1 MKTLVDFPLVESQD
15 DFTKNIQAIIT
26 VACVNYIT
34 DCNNQSPELIEM
46 LDLYNGVYKDCQ
58 EFIKNTSQSIDKELF
73 TFHLERSGLLTE
85 LGYDPDYICFTQ
97 LKEFTQQLVENCGED
112 YYEIFS
118 IAERYRIQSTNTFAT
133 TQLMKEENM
142 HNLYDYKSE
151 SFIRN
156 GLRYSTHEQFVADGI
171 THEEHKDFVVIDYL
185 QDQLNELVIARG
197 VNTLFK
203 LICEYNDAVETKGSI
218 HKIVSCIN
226 KLYV

>member
-1 MKTLVDFPLVESQD
+1 MKTLVDFPLVESQY

-26 VACVNYIT
+26 VACVNYIA

-58 EFIKNTSQSIDKELF
+58 QFINDTSKSIDKELF
-73 TFHLERSGLLTE
+73 TFHLERSGLLVE

-118 IAERYRIQSTNTFAT
+118 IAERYRINSINAFAT
-133 TQLMKEENM
+133 TQLTKEENV
-142 HNLYDYKSE
+142 HIVYDYRSE
-151 SFIRN
+151 PYVKN

-203 LICEYNDAVETKGSI
+203 LICDYNDADETKGSI
-218 HKIVSCIN
+218 HKIVSGIN